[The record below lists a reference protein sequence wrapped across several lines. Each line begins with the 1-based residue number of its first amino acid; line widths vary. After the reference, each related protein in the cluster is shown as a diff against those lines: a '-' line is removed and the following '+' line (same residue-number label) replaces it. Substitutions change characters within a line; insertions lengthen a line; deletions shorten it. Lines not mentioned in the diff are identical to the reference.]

1 MVEGFSKV
9 GATNKAYKNAK
20 RMRRD
25 LSLLEVVLW
34 RRLRGAEPRIRRQ
47 HPIGIYVLDFFCPAA
62 KLAIEVDGIA
72 HDMGDRPRRDEIRAA
87 WLAEQGIELLRLPA
101 KDVLADPDAIAD
113 AVLRLCADRAKP
125 LHHSTL
131 SSGPPPHGSAAG
143 KSD

>member
-1 MVEGFSKV
+1 MSRGRV
-9 GATNKAYKNAK
+9 GATL
-20 RMRRD
+20 RCW
-25 LSLLEVVLW
+25 LVLLALGSVPTLVTPLPGRSAPLTTASDRSEH
-34 RRLRGAEPRIRRQ
+34 I
-47 HPIGIYVLDFFCPAA
+47 HIGVYVLDFFCPAA

-125 LHHSTL
+125 LHHPASPD
-131 SSGPPPHGSAAG
+131 GPPPHGSAAG
-143 KSD
+143 RSD